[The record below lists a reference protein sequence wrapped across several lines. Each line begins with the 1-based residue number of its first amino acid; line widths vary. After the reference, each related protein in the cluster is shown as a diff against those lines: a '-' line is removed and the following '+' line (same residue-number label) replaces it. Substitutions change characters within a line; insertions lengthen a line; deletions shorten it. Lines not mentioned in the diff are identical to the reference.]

1 MTGLLVAI
9 IVGGIWLILSAV
21 ILVSVCISSSRFN
34 QEEYSVLPAR
44 KAYPEARRTGCR
56 TLVCILMRV
65 LSREHALDE
74 LLCQFGYF
82 LPFLIDDHHMT

>member
-34 QEEYSVLPAR
+34 QEECSVLHSETFVKR
-44 KAYPEARRTGCR
+44 KNTSNRREKL
-56 TLVCILMRV
+56 TLKPGAQVV
-65 LSREHALDE
+65 GH
-74 LLCQFGYF
+74 
-82 LPFLIDDHHMT
+82 